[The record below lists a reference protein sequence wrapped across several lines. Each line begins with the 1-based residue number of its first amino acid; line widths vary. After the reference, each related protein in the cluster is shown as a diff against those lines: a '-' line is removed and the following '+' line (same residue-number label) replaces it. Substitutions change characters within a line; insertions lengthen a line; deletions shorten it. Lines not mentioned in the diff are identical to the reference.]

1 MAKKPA
7 PKKAVKPAKKAA
19 KPAPKKV
26 AKPAAKKTAKP
37 APKKA
42 VKAAKAKPAPKKAV
56 AKAPAKKKATV
67 KAVAKKTAK
76 AAPKKASKAVV
87 KPSSAKAAA
96 GKKAAK
102 KVPRPVKK
110 AVVAPASAKA
120 AAGKSKKVAKVAP
133 KKVVKPVVKK
143 AAPKAPAKAEVKK
156 AAPKA
161 PVKPAPKPVPAKAET
176 KPAPKPVVV
185 PAPKAEKP
193 APAPKPVKKESK
205 KSEKDGLRSAAASKP
220 LVTQILVPN
229 RPMSAPTVKKHVS
242 TLESADKLRYSDD
255 ELVEF
260 RDLINRKLDEA
271 RKDYDLLKQTLANT
285 DNNGTDDTSPSF
297 KMIEDGSETLSREE
311 TAQLA
316 ARQEKFIKHLED
328 ALLRIRN
335 KTYGIC
341 RVTGRL
347 ISKER
352 LRLVPHATLS
362 IEAKQQMNG

>member
-1 MAKKPA
+1 MAKKVA
-7 PKKAVKPAKKAA
+7 PKKAAKPVKKAA

-26 AKPAAKKTAKP
+26 AAKPAAKKAVKPAAKAPAKKKAAAKP

-42 VKAAKAKPAPKKAV
+42 VKAAPAKKVVAKKPAPVKKAAPVKAAKSAAPAKAQTKPAAKPVAKAPAPAKPVAKPAPKAV
-56 AKAPAKKKATV
+56 EA
-67 KAVAKKTAK
+67 
-76 AAPKKASKAVV
+76 
-87 KPSSAKAAA
+87 
-96 GKKAAK
+96 
-102 KVPRPVKK
+102 
-110 AVVAPASAKA
+110 
-120 AAGKSKKVAKVAP
+120 
-133 KKVVKPVVKK
+133 
-143 AAPKAPAKAEVKK
+143 
-156 AAPKA
+156 
-161 PVKPAPKPVPAKAET
+161 KPAPKNE
-176 KPAPKPVVV
+176 KPVS
-185 PAPKAEKP
+185 
-193 APAPKPVKKESK
+193 APAKPVKKETK
-205 KSEKDGLRSAAASKP
+205 KEEKAALKEAKAAAANKP
-220 LVTQILVPN
+220 LVTQIVAPN
-229 RPMSAPTVKKHVS
+229 RPMSAPIVKKQVS
-242 TLESADKLRYSDD
+242 TLEREGKLRYSDD
-255 ELVEF
+255 ELTEF

-316 ARQEKFIKHLED
+316 GRQEKFIKHLED

-362 IEAKQQMNG
+362 IEAKQQMGN

>member
-7 PKKAVKPAKKAA
+7 PKKAAKPVKKAS
-19 KPAPKKV
+19 
-26 AKPAAKKTAKP
+26 KP

-42 VKAAKAKPAPKKAV
+42 SKPAPKKA
-56 AKAPAKKKATV
+56 AK
-67 KAVAKKTAK
+67 
-76 AAPKKASKAVV
+76 PKSKA
-87 KPSSAKAAA
+87 
-96 GKKAAK
+96 
-102 KVPRPVKK
+102 
-110 AVVAPASAKA
+110 
-120 AAGKSKKVAKVAP
+120 AP
-133 KKVVKPVVKK
+133 KKVVKPVAKKKVAAKAVVKK
-143 AAPKAPAKAEVKK
+143 AAPKKAVVKKAAVKKSIVKKAAIKKVVTKKSAPVKKTTRTAAAKPAKKAAAKKVVKKAPQK

-161 PVKPAPKPVPAKAET
+161 KVAPPVQKE
-176 KPAPKPVVV
+176 
-185 PAPKAEKP
+185 
-193 APAPKPVKKESK
+193 KPVKTAPAKVKKASK
-205 KSEKDGLRSAAASKP
+205 KKGQSADTVKVPSKP
-220 LVTQILVPN
+220 LVTQIHIPH
-229 RPMSAPTVKKHVS
+229 RPMPAPVVKKHVS
-242 TLESADKLRYSDD
+242 TLESADKLRYTDA

-260 RDLINRKLDEA
+260 KDLIIRKLDEA

-316 ARQEKFIKHLED
+316 GRQEKFIKHLED

-335 KTYGIC
+335 KTFGIC

-362 IEAKQQMNG
+362 IEAKQQMGN